1 MNHCHFLS
9 VNAKFSSLP
18 MTEFEIYTLELKN
31 AFKTIKN
38 FALSPRRQERSAA
51 HLDVTTFSV
60 NAKF

>member
-1 MNHCHFLS
+1 
-9 VNAKFSSLP
+9 

-51 HLDVTTFSV
+51 RLDVIFLSV